1 MVYEFSFE
9 ELTDIHFCYG
19 LADGNANLARRL
31 YQDKYPNRHLPNNRT
46 FTSVHTRLRERGTFK
61 TNHGGNSGR
70 ERTTREVHVE
80 EDILEAVDNDP
91 TISTRE
97 ISVNL
102 GISQSA
108 VWRTL
113 HENLFYP
120 YHLQRVQG
128 LLERDFGPRL
138 QFSRWVLVQIATV
151 LNFVSSILFTDEA
164 NFSRDGITN
173 FHNNHIWAM
182 ENPHGIVQKN
192 HQQTFSW
199 NVWAGIIGD
208 TLLGPFFLPPIL
220 NGDNYLDFLREH
232 LMDMIPLEYRQR
244 EIRQGFSNVFG
255 NPFKG
260 VWKPALNPEEPIL
273 NTFCK
278 LCSCHVP
285 AVLKGLLERDFGP
298 RLQFSRWVL
307 VQIATVLNFVSSILF
322 TDEANF
328 SRDGITNFHNNH
340 IWAMENP
347 HGIVQK
353 NHQQTFSWNVWAGI
367 IGDTLLGPFFLPPI
381 LNGDNYLDFL
391 REHLMDMIPLEYR
404 QREILALICIKVP
417 AVPGCEEASAKD
429 ILYTSKHKSTW

>member
-1 MVYEFSFE
+1 MVYQFSFE

-244 EIRQGFSNVFG
+244 GVLFMHDGAPAHYRITVRQFLDEMFPRGWIGRGGPHPWPARSPEF
-255 NPFKG
+255 NP
-260 VWKPALNPEEPIL
+260 L
-273 NTFCK
+273 
-278 LCSCHVP
+278 
-285 AVLKGLLERDFGP
+285 D
-298 RLQFSRWVL
+298 
-307 VQIATVLNFVSSILF
+307 
-322 TDEANF
+322 
-328 SRDGITNFHNNH
+328 
-340 IWAMENP
+340 
-347 HGIVQK
+347 
-353 NHQQTFSWNVWAGI
+353 
-367 IGDTLLGPFFLPPI
+367 FFLWGYVKSLVYRTPVP
-381 LNGDNYLDFL
+381 DRETL
-391 REHLMDMIPLEYR
+391 RIRIIEAFNTIRNTPGIFQRVRQSFQRRMEACTESGGAHIEHVL
-404 QREILALICIKVP
+404 
-417 AVPGCEEASAKD
+417 
-429 ILYTSKHKSTW
+429 